1 MADPHVCV
9 SRRSFFA
16 GSLAG
21 VAGIAG
27 IAGIAAAAAPRGVLA
42 EPRPEAPPADPS
54 CVFCQIVAGRRE
66 ASLVWQDDLCVA
78 FGSIH
83 PLAPGHLL
91 IVPRRHVENLYS
103 LPEAVGAHLFPLA
116 AKLGRTLKTVL
127 RPDGLTLLQNNEKGG
142 GQTVFHFHL
151 HLIPRHVGGTAIQVA
166 DTPLA
171 TREQLEAA
179 LAPVRKALAGG

>member
-1 MADPHVCV
+1 MADPHVRV

-16 GSLAG
+16 GSLATVVGTAAGAAGAAG
-21 VAGIAG
+21 V
-27 IAGIAAAAAPRGVLA
+27 PRGAPAA
-42 EPRPEAPPADPS
+42 EPRPAAVPADPG

-66 ASLVWQDDLCVA
+66 ASLVWQDELCVA

-127 RPDGLTLLQNNEKGG
+127 RPDGLTLLQNNERGG

-151 HLIPRHVGGTAIQVA
+151 HLIPRHAGSTAIQVA
-166 DTPLA
+166 DAPLA